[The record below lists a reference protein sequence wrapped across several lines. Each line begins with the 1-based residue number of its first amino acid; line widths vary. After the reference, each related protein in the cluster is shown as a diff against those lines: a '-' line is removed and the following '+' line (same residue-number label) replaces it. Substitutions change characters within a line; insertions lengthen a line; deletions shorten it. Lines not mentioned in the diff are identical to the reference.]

1 MKKRILSALL
11 CVTMIASLVVGCGTP
26 AAADTTP
33 ATETA
38 TEETAE
44 EVAE

>member
-11 CVTMIASLVVGCGTP
+11 CVTMIASLVVGCGAP

-33 ATETA
+33 LQKKLLQKKLL
-38 TEETAE
+38 
-44 EVAE
+44 